1 MCRVSTT
8 REDPPPAKSILQ
20 QFTATGRRFLLENA
34 LKDGNPTLYKDLER
48 FSAFLG
54 LERGALRG
62 DGARATLSSV
72 QTRFVLLGKE
82 WVAEPLAYLA
92 G

>member
-1 MCRVSTT
+1 VPCLYNSRRPTSGKVHFTT
-8 REDPPPAKSILQ
+8 IHRNRQAFPSRERLE
-20 QFTATGRRFLLENA
+20 RRY
-34 LKDGNPTLYKDLER
+34 PTLYKDLER